1 MALADFQALDDREK
15 FLTDPSVATS
25 LLRNA
30 DDFVIAAMGDYLDI
44 LQTRTG
50 EDFGALRRLVE
61 NSLMFQDQQPHLVMR
76 RLFAPFFANKAIDQ
90 WQGCVDEAVAI
101 GLEHLAQASD
111 PDLIGDFVRPALM
124 SFMTR
129 FIGCAP
135 DATDQLYDS
144 MRRVNSVVSHPLLSL
159 SELRRINAACEY
171 ILEKVEQDEPAGD
184 QHPPSFKRFLKENS
198 GPGSSIEI
206 QHAQAAFVLVSG
218 ITMAQSLGLALY
230 GLLRRPKETW
240 QQVAQPGW
248 VDDNLD
254 QLFSSYPSALT
265 MVRVPTRDTEI
276 GGCPFHKGVPAV
288 VDVASCNNALRDSR
302 GEHARLGLLSFG
314 AGAHKCPGE
323 ALSRMVFKSALTA
336 LARRFPNLCLHV
348 DRAQFQV
355 SPMMHALLAL
365 PCERDGQ
372 SVQVT
377 ARLVDIKSLEAARN
391 VVNRDADF
399 MPPAMETHLK
409 ALGERVDLDLDPA
422 ITIARNAMF
431 FMSGERH
438 AVLRRVVA
446 GHLGNNRLDRWQ
458 PRIET
463 AIDAGLAQLAQAQV
477 PDLIRDF
484 ADPVFHGSTQDMLGI
499 APRDSARFNE
509 LAPVL
514 QDVLEPWLPLRELRR
529 LQGVFT
535 ELLDTMEIPEGA
547 ANPSLLQVMAE
558 QEMPDFTLRD
568 KKALV
573 LVLYGASFNLA
584 HTLGNMAHWVLT
596 QSSDGSGDPADPVW
610 IDQNFEQLMSICAS
624 PKYIYRMARNAGT
637 VDGVPVAK
645 NDTLRLQLLSINR
658 GTAVGNLAFG
668 HGLHRCV
675 GAALSRRVLKSAL
688 PRLFQRFPD
697 ITLLPQQQR
706 YFAMSQTVAMSAL
719 PCRISRTAQ
728 NQENT

>member
-1 MALADFQALDDREK
+1 MALADFQALANPEK
-15 FLTDPSVATS
+15 FLTDPTVATN
-25 LLRNA
+25 LLRNS
-30 DDFVIAAMGDYLDI
+30 DDFAIAAMGDYLDI
-44 LQTRTG
+44 LETRTG
-50 EDFGALRRLVE
+50 EDFGALRRMLE
-61 NSLMFQDQQPHLVMR
+61 NSLMFQEQQPHLVMR
-76 RLFAPFFANKAIDQ
+76 RLFAPFFSNKAIDQ
-90 WQGCVDEAVAI
+90 WQGCADDAVAAA
-101 GLEHLAQASD
+101 LDTLAQASD
-111 PDLIGDFVRPALM
+111 PDLIRDFVRPALM
-124 SFMTR
+124 SFMTS
-129 FIGCAP
+129 FIGCAQ
-135 DATDQLYDS
+135 DTTGQLYDS
-144 MRRVNSVVSHPLLSL
+144 IRSANSVVSHPLLSL
-159 SELRRINAACEY
+159 SELRKINASCIH
-171 ILEKVEQDEPAGD
+171 ILDSIEEDDPAGD
-184 QHPPSFKRFLKENS
+184 QQPQSFKSYLRENS
-198 GPGSSIEI
+198 GPGSSIET

-218 ITMAQSLGLALY
+218 ITMAQSLGLTLY

-240 QQVAQPGW
+240 KQVALPGW
-248 VDDNLD
+248 IDDNLSE
-254 QLFSSYPSALT
+254 LFLTYPSALT

-276 GGCPFHKGVPAV
+276 AGCPFHKGVPAV
-288 VDVASCNNALRDSR
+288 VDVAKCNSALRDTR
-302 GEHARLGLLSFG
+302 APNARLAGLSFG

-323 ALSRMVFKSALTA
+323 ALSRMFFKSALPA
-336 LARRFPNLCLHV
+336 LAQRFPDLCLHV

-355 SPMMHALLAL
+355 SPMVQALLAM

-372 SVQVT
+372 STSVS
-377 ARLVDIKSLEAARN
+377 ARMVDIKSLEAARSVIN
-391 VVNRDADF
+391 CDADF

-409 ALGERVDLDLDPA
+409 ALSERAGLDLDPA

-458 PRIET
+458 PRIDA
-463 AIDAGLAQLAQAQV
+463 AIDAGLAQLAQAQS

-499 APRDSARFNE
+499 VTQDGARFNK

-514 QDVLEPWLPLRELRR
+514 QDVLEPWLHLRELRR

-535 ELLDTMEIPEGA
+535 ELLDTMDLPESA
-547 ANPSLLQVMAE
+547 PQASLLQVMAD
-558 QEMPDFTLRD
+558 QDMPDFTLRD

-584 HTLGNMAHWVLT
+584 HTLGNMAHWLLT
-596 QSSDGSGDPADPVW
+596 QPKDERSNIADPVW
-610 IDQNFEQLMSICAS
+610 IDRNFEQLLSTCAS
-624 PKYIYRMARNAGT
+624 PKYIYRMAREAAT
-637 VDGVPVAK
+637 VDGVPLAK

-706 YFAMSQTVAMSAL
+706 YFSMSQTVAMSAL
-719 PCRISRTAQ
+719 PCRLSRASAI
-728 NQENT
+728 